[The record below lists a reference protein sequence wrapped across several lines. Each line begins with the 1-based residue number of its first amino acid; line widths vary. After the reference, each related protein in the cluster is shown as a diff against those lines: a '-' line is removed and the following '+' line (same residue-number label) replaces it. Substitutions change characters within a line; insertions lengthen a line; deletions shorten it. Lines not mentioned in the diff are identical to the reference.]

1 MKKTLIVTFA
11 VAILATPIAALAN
24 QSAAGLTKANAA
36 RDCAAL
42 KAKKGRT
49 AFAAAYATLG
59 ACVSSFTAVEQQN
72 SASADQSCRTEMG
85 DATFSLSHNGKTFDQ
100 FYGTGKKQA
109 NAYGNCVSLKAK
121 NSSTAAQQAI
131 QNPARA
137 CRAARTA
144 MGAAPFALLYGTNA
158 NHSNAFGNCVSLKA
172 RNSSTAAQQA
182 IQNPARTCRAARTA
196 MGAGAFALLYGTNA
210 DHSNAFGKCVSKLA
224 RAQAP
229 ALSNAA
235 KACSAEQSDI
245 AFAAAHTGKSFA
257 QFYGTNADLSNAFGQ
272 CVSQKAKAAAQ
283 ASQQATVNGAKACYA
298 ERTSNKAAFDQ
309 AYGTGRNAFGKCV
322 SSKASSG

>member
-1 MKKTLIVTFA
+1 MKRTLIVTFA
-11 VAILATPIAALAN
+11 VVVLAAPIAALAN
-24 QSAAGLTKANAA
+24 QNAAGLTKANAA

-42 KAKKGRT
+42 KAKMGAT
-49 AFAAAYATLG
+49 AFASAYATVG

-72 SASADQSCRTEMG
+72 SASADQSCRTEMS
-85 DATFSLSHNGKTFDQ
+85 DVTFSVSHNGKTFDE
-100 FYGTGKKQA
+100 FYGTGKKA
-109 NAYGNCVSLKAK
+109 
-121 NSSTAAQQAI
+121 
-131 QNPARA
+131 
-137 CRAARTA
+137 
-144 MGAAPFALLYGTNA
+144 
-158 NHSNAFGNCVSLKA
+158 NAFGNCVSLKA

-182 IQNPARTCRAARTA
+182 IQNPSRTCRAARTA
-196 MGAGAFALLYGTNA
+196 MGAAPFALLYGTNA
-210 DHSNAFGKCVSKLA
+210 SHSNAFGKCVSKLA

-235 KACSAEQSDI
+235 KACSAEQSDATFI
-245 AFAAAHTGKSFA
+245 AAHSGKSFA

-283 ASQQATVNGAKACYA
+283 DSQQATVNGAKACYA

-309 AYGTGRNAFGKCV
+309 KYGTTRSAFGKCV

>member
-1 MKKTLIVTFA
+1 MKRTLIVTFA
-11 VAILATPIAALAN
+11 VVVLAAPIAALAN
-24 QSAAGLTKANAA
+24 QNAAGLTKANAA

-42 KAKKGRT
+42 KAKMGRT

-158 NHSNAFGNCVSLKA
+158 NHSNAFG
-172 RNSSTAAQQA
+172 
-182 IQNPARTCRAARTA
+182 
-196 MGAGAFALLYGTNA
+196 
-210 DHSNAFGKCVSKLA
+210 KCVSKLA

-235 KACSAEQSDI
+235 KACTAEQSD
-245 AFAAAHTGKSFA
+245 ATFLAAHSGKSFA

-283 ASQQATVNGAKACYA
+283 DTQQVTVNGAKACYG
-298 ERTSNKAAFDQ
+298 ERTSNRTAFDQ
-309 AYGTGRNAFGKCV
+309 KYGTGRNAFGKCV
-322 SSKASSG
+322 SSKASTG

>member
-1 MKKTLIVTFA
+1 MMKRTLIVTFA
-11 VAILATPIAALAN
+11 VVILAAPAALAN

-42 KAKKGRT
+42 KAKMGAT
-49 AFAAAYATLG
+49 AFATAYAALG

-72 SASADQSCRTEMG
+72 SASAEQLCRTEMG

-109 NAYGNCVSLKAK
+109 NAFGNCVSLKAK

-131 QNPARA
+131 QNPSRT
-137 CRAARTA
+137 CRTARTA
-144 MGAAPFALLYGTNA
+144 MGAGPFALLYGTNA
-158 NHSNAFGNCVSLKA
+158 NHSNAFG
-172 RNSSTAAQQA
+172 
-182 IQNPARTCRAARTA
+182 
-196 MGAGAFALLYGTNA
+196 
-210 DHSNAFGKCVSKLA
+210 KCVSKVA

-229 ALSNAA
+229 ALANAA
-235 KACSAEQSDI
+235 KACSAEQSDV
-245 AFAAAHTGKSFA
+245 AFAATHTGKSFA

-283 ASQQATVNGAKACYA
+283 ESQQATVNGAKTCYA
-298 ERTSNKAAFDQ
+298 ERTSNKTAFDQ
-309 AYGTGRNAFGKCV
+309 KYGTGRNAFGNCV

>member
-1 MKKTLIVTFA
+1 MRRTLIVTFA
-11 VAILATPIAALAN
+11 VVILAAPAAFAN

-42 KAKKGRT
+42 KAKMGGP
-49 AFAAAYATLG
+49 AFAAAYATFG

-72 SASADQSCRTEMG
+72 STSAEQSCRTEMG
-85 DATFSLSHNGKTFDQ
+85 DATFSVSHNGKTFDEY
-100 FYGTGKKQA
+100 YGTGKKHT
-109 NAYGNCVSLKAK
+109 NAFGNCVSLKAK
-121 NSSTAAQQAI
+121 SSSTAGQQAI
-131 QNPARA
+131 QNPSRT

-144 MGAAPFALLYGTNA
+144 MGPSAFALLYGTNA
-158 NHSNAFGNCVSLKA
+158 NHSNAFG
-172 RNSSTAAQQA
+172 
-182 IQNPARTCRAARTA
+182 
-196 MGAGAFALLYGTNA
+196 
-210 DHSNAFGKCVSKLA
+210 KCVSKVA

-283 ASQQATVNGAKACYA
+283 DTQQATVNGAKACYA

-309 AYGTGRNAFGKCV
+309 KYGTGRNAFGKCV
-322 SSKASSG
+322 SSKARSG

>member
-1 MKKTLIVTFA
+1 MKRTLIVTFA
-11 VAILATPIAALAN
+11 VAILATPAAFAN
-24 QSAAGLTKANAA
+24 QTAAGLTKANAA

-42 KAKKGRT
+42 KAKMGAT
-49 AFAAAYATLG
+49 AFASAYATLG

-72 SASADQSCRTEMG
+72 SASAEQLCRTEMG

-100 FYGTGKKQA
+100 FYGTGKKQT
-109 NAYGNCVSLKAK
+109 NAFGNCVSLKAK

-131 QNPARA
+131 QNPSRT

-144 MGAAPFALLYGTNA
+144 MGAAAFGFLYGTNA
-158 NHSNAFGNCVSLKA
+158 NHSNAFG
-172 RNSSTAAQQA
+172 
-182 IQNPARTCRAARTA
+182 
-196 MGAGAFALLYGTNA
+196 
-210 DHSNAFGKCVSKLA
+210 KCVSKVA

-235 KACSAEQSDI
+235 KACAAEQADL
-245 AFAAAHTGKSFA
+245 AFPAAHTGKSFA

-272 CVSQKAKAAAQ
+272 CVSQKAKPAAQ
-283 ASQQATVNGAKACYA
+283 ESQQATVNGAKACYA

-309 AYGTGRNAFGKCV
+309 KYGTGRNAFGKCV
-322 SSKASSG
+322 SSKASTG

>member
-1 MKKTLIVTFA
+1 LIVTFA
-11 VAILATPIAALAN
+11 VVILAAPAAFAN
-24 QSAAGLTKANAA
+24 QTASGLTKTNAA

-42 KAKKGRT
+42 KAKMDAT
-49 AFAAAYATLG
+49 AFRAAYATLG
-59 ACVSSFTAVEQQN
+59 ACVSSFAAVEQQN
-72 SASADQSCRTEMG
+72 STSADQSCRTEMG
-85 DATFSLSHNGKTFDQ
+85 DVTFSLSHNGETFDE

-109 NAYGNCVSLKAK
+109 NAFGNCVSLKAK

-144 MGAAPFALLYGTNA
+144 MGAGPFALFYGTNA
-158 NHSNAFGNCVSLKA
+158 N
-172 RNSSTAAQQA
+172 
-182 IQNPARTCRAARTA
+182 
-196 MGAGAFALLYGTNA
+196 
-210 DHSNAFGKCVSKLA
+210 HSNAFGKCVSKLA

-235 KACSAEQSDI
+235 KACSAEQLDV
-245 AFAAAHTGKSFA
+245 AFPAAHTGKSFA

-283 ASQQATVNGAKACYA
+283 ESQQATVNGAKACYA
-298 ERTSNKAAFDQ
+298 ERTSNRTAFDQ
-309 AYGTGRNAFGKCV
+309 KYGTGRNAFGKCV
-322 SSKASSG
+322 SSKASTG

>member
-1 MKKTLIVTFA
+1 MKRTLIVTFA
-11 VAILATPIAALAN
+11 VVVLAAPIAALAN
-24 QSAAGLTKANAA
+24 QNAAGLTKANAA

-42 KAKKGRT
+42 KAKMGRT

-158 NHSNAFGNCVSLKA
+158 NHSNAFG
-172 RNSSTAAQQA
+172 
-182 IQNPARTCRAARTA
+182 
-196 MGAGAFALLYGTNA
+196 
-210 DHSNAFGKCVSKLA
+210 KCVSKLA

-235 KACSAEQSDI
+235 KACTAEQSD
-245 AFAAAHTGKSFA
+245 ATFLAAHAGKSFA

-283 ASQQATVNGAKACYA
+283 ESQQATVNGAKACYA
-298 ERTSNKAAFDQ
+298 ERTSNRSAFDQ
-309 AYGTGRNAFGKCV
+309 KYGTGRNAFGKCV

>member
-42 KAKKGRT
+42 KAKMGAT

-59 ACVSSFTAVEQQN
+59 ACVSSFAAVEQQN

-85 DATFSLSHNGKTFDQ
+85 DPTFSVSHNGKTFDE
-100 FYGTGKKQA
+100 FYGTGKKHA
-109 NAYGNCVSLKAK
+109 
-121 NSSTAAQQAI
+121 
-131 QNPARA
+131 
-137 CRAARTA
+137 
-144 MGAAPFALLYGTNA
+144 
-158 NHSNAFGNCVSLKA
+158 NAFGNCVSLKA

-229 ALSNAA
+229 TLSNAA
-235 KACSAEQSDI
+235 RACSAEQSD
-245 AFAAAHTGKSFA
+245 ATFLAAHGGKSFA

-283 ASQQATVNGAKACYA
+283 ATQQANVNGAKACYT
-298 ERTSNKAAFDQ
+298 ERASNRAAFDQ
-309 AYGTGRNAFGKCV
+309 KYGTGRNAFGKCV

>member
-1 MKKTLIVTFA
+1 MKRTLIVTFA
-11 VAILATPIAALAN
+11 VMILAAPIAAFAN
-24 QSAAGLTKANAA
+24 PTAAGLTKANAA

-42 KAKKGRT
+42 KAKMGAT
-49 AFAAAYATLG
+49 AFASAYATLG

-72 SASADQSCRTEMG
+72 SASAEQLCRTEMG

-109 NAYGNCVSLKAK
+109 NAFGNCVSLKAK

-131 QNPARA
+131 QNPART

-144 MGAAPFALLYGTNA
+144 MTAGPFALLYGTNA
-158 NHSNAFGNCVSLKA
+158 S
-172 RNSSTAAQQA
+172 
-182 IQNPARTCRAARTA
+182 
-196 MGAGAFALLYGTNA
+196 
-210 DHSNAFGKCVSKLA
+210 HSNAFGKCVSKLA

-229 ALSNAA
+229 TLSNAA
-235 KACSAEQSDI
+235 KACSAEQSD
-245 AFAAAHTGKSFA
+245 ATFLAAHGGKSFA

-283 ASQQATVNGAKACYA
+283 ESQQATVNGAKACYA
-298 ERTSNKAAFDQ
+298 DRTSNRAAFDQ
-309 AYGTGRNAFGKCV
+309 KYGTGRNAFGKCV
-322 SSKASSG
+322 SSKASTG